1 MSIGTFGA
9 LVSILRP
16 PVASPTS
23 LIWTDDARTQ
33 TAALRAMTAARHP
46 VFSASSRYETR
57 SVMTQTTGFG
67 RNAGTQA
74 CIPSRNKKVQTELS
88 GIMPQTSSSSNC
100 GDPEQSSDSE
110 DLGVSGKQPLE
121 RDDPTYCPPEDSSV
135 RLERETPSLV
145 KERKFIV
152 FESCLDLLLGKCQVC
167 AAPLIHVDKSVVG
180 CSLQVYS
187 ICRSGHVNDW
197 CSQPIIKRKPVGSI
211 LMAAAILFSGS
222 CVKKTLRTL
231 TSMGIVCFSYGT
243 FFNIQKAFLLP
254 SIEKVWNKHQNELF
268 AAAAGRHLTIAA
280 DGRADSPGHSA
291 KYGSY
296 TMLDA
301 DDNKVIH
308 VETVQS
314 NETGGSY
321 HMELEG
327 LKRSLSIFEAHS
339 LIVAILVT
347 DRHPQL
353 NAWLGREHPDIC
365 HLFDCWHVG
374 KGIKKKL
381 AAAAKSRHLEE
392 LGSWTRAVVNH
403 LYWCAGSSV
412 DNQDLILPKWKSLVA
427 HVVGVHTHADPL
439 FPECEHEEL
448 EKKWLAEGSPAH
460 QKLEEIVLSTH
471 LLRDIP
477 RLSTSA
483 QTFATECFH
492 STLLQFA
499 PKQVHFSFRSMKAR
513 TYLAALHYN
522 ENAGRP
528 QAVTKKGEKM
538 WVIKYPKAKKGP
550 TVAKRK
556 TDCTY
561 EYVGELMAVVLH
573 LCSTLPSYKA
583 AAALCNQDA
592 PPFLS
597 SAYQHGDKQALVQQ
611 HCSRFTR

>member
-1 MSIGTFGA
+1 
-9 LVSILRP
+9 
-16 PVASPTS
+16 
-23 LIWTDDARTQ
+23 
-33 TAALRAMTAARHP
+33 
-46 VFSASSRYETR
+46 
-57 SVMTQTTGFG
+57 
-67 RNAGTQA
+67 
-74 CIPSRNKKVQTELS
+74 
-88 GIMPQTSSSSNC
+88 
-100 GDPEQSSDSE
+100 
-110 DLGVSGKQPLE
+110 
-121 RDDPTYCPPEDSSV
+121 
-135 RLERETPSLV
+135 
-145 KERKFIV
+145 
-152 FESCLDLLLGKCQVC
+152 
-167 AAPLIHVDKSVVG
+167 
-180 CSLQVYS
+180 
-187 ICRSGHVNDW
+187 
-197 CSQPIIKRKPVGSI
+197 
-211 LMAAAILFSGS
+211 
-222 CVKKTLRTL
+222 
-231 TSMGIVCFSYGT
+231 
-243 FFNIQKAFLLP
+243 
-254 SIEKVWNKHQNELF
+254 
-268 AAAAGRHLTIAA
+268 
-280 DGRADSPGHSA
+280 
-291 KYGSY
+291 
-296 TMLDA
+296 MLDA